1 MFVKYS
7 SRFFLSFLFFRNF
20 FFLLL
25 RVLFL
30 EVLSG
35 GVVQNAALVSHHCK
49 FLLANLNCYSYLH
62 LHCRTCPNQKGVG
75 YKSCIICYT
84 GCHVRPF
91 LTLCESFICR
101 TLQIFHFL
109 RLFQFSSWNK
119 LYKSKNL
126 VEICSIELALTSLI
140 GWTNVQYHISI
151 SYTIKFIQSELPVD
165 P

>member
-1 MFVKYS
+1 MKNS

-30 EVLSG
+30 EVLSC

-75 YKSCIICYT
+75 YKSCIIWFT
-84 GCHVRPF
+84 WGAMFVLF
-91 LTLCESFICR
+91 LLFVNLSFVGHCKSFISFGYFSFPLG
-101 TLQIFHFL
+101 TNYTNL
-109 RLFQFSSWNK
+109 R
-119 LYKSKNL
+119 
-126 VEICSIELALTSLI
+126 
-140 GWTNVQYHISI
+140 IS
-151 SYTIKFIQSELPVD
+151 
-165 P
+165 